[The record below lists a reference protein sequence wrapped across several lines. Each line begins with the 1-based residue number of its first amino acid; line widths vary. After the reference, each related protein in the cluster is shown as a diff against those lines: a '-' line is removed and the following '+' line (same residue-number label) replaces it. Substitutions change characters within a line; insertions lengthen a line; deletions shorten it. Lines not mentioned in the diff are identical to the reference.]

1 MPDVMRTALG
11 EEVNTLCITF
21 LTNSEYIKNPYLKA
35 KLVSML
41 FHGTWPLP
49 MRSKG
54 ILGDALTG
62 TKFANDHLL
71 HALMKF
77 YIEVES
83 TGAHTQ
89 FYDKFNIRYE
99 IFFVIKCIWTNNIYR
114 QRLTQESKTNIDFF
128 LRFVNLLLN
137 DATYV
142 LDEALTKFPKIHDLQ
157 GELKDPRSGLTPEQ
171 RQTKEEE
178 LATAE
183 SQASSYMQLT
193 NETISMMKLFTKT
206 LSSSFTMP
214 EIVDRV
220 AAMVNYTLDTI
231 VGPKSTNLKVDDP
244 KKYQFEPK
252 TLLSEFIDI
261 YLNLGISEN
270 FITAVARD
278 GRSYKPANFDA
289 ASRVAERWSLKSPD
303 ELVRWE
309 KLKSSFKA
317 AKEQDD
323 QDEEDYG
330 DAPDEY
336 LDPLLATLM
345 TDPVILPTSRNI
357 VDRSTIR
364 SHLLSDPHDPFNRQP
379 LSIEDVIEATELRGK
394 INEWRQEMK
403 LKAQAAKAGEG
414 QSEKMDT
421 TDG

>member
-1 MPDVMRTALG
+1 MISALG
-11 EEVNTLCITF
+11 DEVNALCITF

-35 KLVSML
+35 KLVTLL
-41 FHGTWPLP
+41 FHGTWPIYHL
-49 MRSKG
+49 SKG
-54 ILGDALTG
+54 VLGDALTG

-99 IFFVIKCIWTNNIYR
+99 IFQVIKCIWTNNVYQ
-114 QRLTQESKTNIDFF
+114 QRLTQESKSNTDFF

-157 GELKDPRSGLTPEQ
+157 AELKDPRSNLTQEQ
-171 RQTKEEE
+171 RQAKEEE

-183 SQASSYMQLT
+183 GQAESYMQLT
-193 NETISMMKLFTKT
+193 NETVSMMKLFTKT
-206 LSSSFTMP
+206 LSGSFTMP

-231 VGPKSTNLKVDDP
+231 VGPKSSNLKVDDP
-244 KKYQFEPK
+244 KKYKFEAK
-252 TLLSEFIDI
+252 TLLSEFIEI
-261 YLNLGISEN
+261 YLNLGVSDN
-270 FITAVARD
+270 FILAVARD
-278 GRSYKPANFDA
+278 GRSYKPENFDQ
-289 ASRVAERWSLKSPD
+289 ASRIAGRFSLKSPE
-303 ELVRWE
+303 ELGEWE
-309 KLKSSFKA
+309 KLKGRFKA

-336 LDPLLATLM
+336 LDHRGPKHH
-345 TDPVILPTSRNI
+345 SQ
-357 VDRSTIR
+357 
-364 SHLLSDPHDPFNRQP
+364 PF
-379 LSIEDVIEATELRGK
+379 T
-394 INEWRQEMK
+394 
-403 LKAQAAKAGEG
+403 
-414 QSEKMDT
+414 
-421 TDG
+421 